1 MADELRVNG
10 NLYGW
15 GSIVAKVD
23 GERFYGIASINYG
36 DKLERAKSYGMG
48 RHHAPRGRT
57 PGKYSTEPVAVK
69 MEKKT
74 AQEMRATLAKK
85 SASGTSYGAVEFEI
99 VVQFIEGTDV
109 QTDVLER
116 CTWAGDAS
124 KNEESPDP
132 LYDEV
137 ELDCMLIR
145 RNGLVLFDDSQGS
158 P

>member
-1 MADELRVNG
+1 MADEIRVNG
-10 NLYGW
+10 SLYSW
-15 GSIVAKVD
+15 GSIILKVN
-23 GERFYGIASINYG
+23 GERFYGISSVNYG

-48 RHHAPRGRT
+48 RHHAPRGRSS
-57 PGKYSTEPVAVK
+57 GKYQTDPVTVK

-74 AQEMRATLAKK
+74 AQELRATLAKL
-85 SASGTSYGAVEFEI
+85 SPSGTSYGSVEFEI

-116 CTWAGDAS
+116 CTWSGDSS

-132 LYDEV
+132 LYDEA
-137 ELDCMLIR
+137 EFDCMLIR